1 MVGDR
6 HVEQGGFCNEPEFSL
21 STVCEY
27 RTVASA
33 WSLGERAK
41 EESVRPDTLVVDC
54 ACAKHD
60 YHQDRKD
67 RWPNMKWNYNWREQV
82 ETK

>member
-33 WSLGERAK
+33 WSLGGRAK
-41 EESVRPDTLVVDC
+41 EEQEVC
-54 ACAKHD
+54 
-60 YHQDRKD
+60 DRTRLLWTVHAQNTITTRIERID
-67 RWPNMKWNYNWREQV
+67 GRI
-82 ETK
+82 